1 MLSPDRGTRN
11 LLPLLIEKQDEI
23 VQAADDGGQVRQISD
38 SGLSTSPS
46 SNPII
51 DPAVPHVGPIHQDTG
66 PSPQGSAVPAAQNPA
81 AHASSS
87 SIDLNRADATGGD
100 HSAMKVDDIGSGT
113 FSAHASPSGTTYGTG
128 LIPNGVSPH
137 PADGGFTNEDR
148 EHPGHAL
155 EEKDADT
162 PMSNP
167 TATGILPA
175 TATSPGTPAPTPAPA
190 GIPIAIPDSDDIH
203 IVQTAFVDQ
212 DAEVLLNGWMGESK
226 IRVFMDN
233 DADMVQDANV
243 ELDIDGNN
251 RMFLRLDQSMTIDQ
265 DTEIDL
271 DIYEVEGV
279 LYVDLY
285 LKNEVDIAQ
294 DSELDLMMDGWNGKS
309 QFFVNNDLDVRQ
321 HVEIDVDIKDELEE
335 KFAIKVAIGVKQAID
350 ADQDADIDV
359 SYADGGFGVD
369 VDAIQTATI
378 DQDTTLR
385 IDFSVV

>member
-1 MLSPDRGTRN
+1 MLPPDRGTRN

-23 VQAADDGGQVRQISD
+23 VQAAEDGGEVRQISD
-38 SGLSTSPS
+38 TWLSTSPS
-46 SNPII
+46 ANPSIE
-51 DPAVPHVGPIHQDTG
+51 PAVPHVGRIHQDTG
-66 PSPQGSAVPAAQNPA
+66 SSPQGSAAPAAQNPA

-87 SIDLNRADATGGD
+87 SVDLNRSDAIGGD
-100 HSAMKVDDIGSGT
+100 HSAMKVDDSGSGT
-113 FSAHASPSGTTYGTG
+113 FSSHASPSGVPYGTG
-128 LIPNGVSPH
+128 PIPNGVSPQ
-137 PADGGFTNEDR
+137 PTVGGLTDEDR
-148 EHPGHAL
+148 EHPGHAM
-155 EEKDADT
+155 EERGADT

-167 TATGILPA
+167 AA
-175 TATSPGTPAPTPAPA
+175 A
-190 GIPIAIPDSDDIH
+190 GIPPETVTPFETPAAAGISIAVPDSDDIH

-233 DADMVQDANV
+233 DADMAQDANV

-279 LYVDLY
+279 LYVDLH
-285 LKNEVDIAQ
+285 LRNEVDIAQ
-294 DSELDLMMDGWNGKS
+294 DTELDLMMDGWNGKS
-309 QFFVNNDLDVRQ
+309 QFLVNNDLEVRQ
-321 HVEIDVDIKDELEE
+321 HVDVDVDIEDELEE
-335 KFAIKVAIGVKQAID
+335 KFAIKVAIGMKQAID
-350 ADQDADIDV
+350 ADQDADINV

-369 VDAIQTATI
+369 VDAVQTATI

>member
-1 MLSPDRGTRN
+1 MLPPDRGTRN

-23 VQAADDGGQVRQISD
+23 VQEAEDGGEVRQISD
-38 SGLSTSPS
+38 SWLSTAPS
-46 SNPII
+46 AKPSIE
-51 DPAVPHVGPIHQDTG
+51 PAVPHVGPIHQDTG
-66 PSPQGSAVPAAQNPA
+66 SSPQGSAAPAAQNPA

-87 SIDLNRADATGGD
+87 SVDLNRPDAIDGNR
-100 HSAMKVDDIGSGT
+100 SAMKVGDSESGT
-113 FSAHASPSGTTYGTG
+113 SSAHASPTGGPYGTG
-128 LIPNGVSPH
+128 HIPNGVAPQ
-137 PADGGFTNEDR
+137 PTDGGLTNEDR

-155 EEKDADT
+155 EERGADT
-162 PMSNP
+162 PMSSP
-167 TATGILPA
+167 AATGIP
-175 TATSPGTPAPTPAPA
+175 PGTVTPFETPAAA
-190 GIPIAIPDSDDIH
+190 GISIAVPDSDDIH

-233 DADMVQDANV
+233 DADMAQDANV

-279 LYVDLY
+279 LYVDLH
-285 LKNEVDIAQ
+285 LRNEVDIAQ
-294 DSELDLMMDGWNGKS
+294 DTELDLMMDGWTGQS
-309 QFFVNNDLDVRQ
+309 QFLVNNDLEVRHHVDV
-321 HVEIDVDIKDELEE
+321 DVDIEDELEE
-335 KFAIKVAIGVKQAID
+335 KFAIKVAIGMKQAID
-350 ADQDADIDV
+350 ADQDADINV

-369 VDAIQTATI
+369 VDAVQTATI

>member
-23 VQAADDGGQVRQISD
+23 AHAADDGGQVRQISD

-46 SNPII
+46 SNPTI
-51 DPAVPHVGPIHQDTG
+51 DPALPHVGPIHQDTG
-66 PSPQGSAVPAAQNPA
+66 PSPQGSAAPAAQNPA

-87 SIDLNRADATGGD
+87 SVDLNRADAIGGD
-100 HSAMKVDDIGSGT
+100 HSAMKVDDSGSGT
-113 FSAHASPSGTTYGTG
+113 FSAHASPSGAAYGTG
-128 LIPNGVSPH
+128 LIPNAVSPH
-137 PADGGFTNEDR
+137 PTDGGFTNEDR
-148 EHPGHAL
+148 EHSGHAL
-155 EEKDADT
+155 EDRDADS

-167 TATGILPA
+167 TATGIPPE
-175 TATSPGTPAPTPAPA
+175 TATPPGIPASA
-190 GIPIAIPDSDDIH
+190 GIPIAVPDSDDIH

-294 DSELDLMMDGWNGKS
+294 DTELDLMMDGWNGKN

-321 HVEIDVDIKDELEE
+321 HVDIDVDIEDELEE

-359 SYADGGFGVD
+359 SYADSGFGVD

>member
-1 MLSPDRGTRN
+1 MLPPDRGTRN
-11 LLPLLIEKQDEI
+11 LLPILIEKQDEI
-23 VQAADDGGQVRQISD
+23 VQAADDSGQVRPIPD
-38 SGLSTSPS
+38 PGLSPS
-46 SNPII
+46 HSFNPTI
-51 DPAVPHVGPIHQDTG
+51 DPGLARVGPIQQDTG
-66 PSPQGSAVPAAQNPA
+66 SSPPTNATPAAQDPA

-87 SIDLNRADATGGD
+87 SVDGNRADAMGGGG
-100 HSAMKVDDIGSGT
+100 HTSIEIDDGGSGSGP
-113 FSAHASPSGTTYGTG
+113 FSAHASPSGTPHAKV
-128 LIPNGVSPH
+128 LVPNSSSPYPTDDGVT
-137 PADGGFTNEDR
+137 DEDR
-148 EHPGHAL
+148 DDPGRVP
-155 EEKDADT
+155 EDRDADT
-162 PMSNP
+162 AISDPAP
-167 TATGILPA
+167 ATGTPPE
-175 TATSPGTPAPTPAPA
+175 TVPPSGTPAPG
-190 GIPIAIPDSDDIH
+190 GIPIAVPDGDDIH

-212 DAEVLLNGWMGESK
+212 DADVLLNGWMGESK

-321 HVEIDVDIKDELEE
+321 HVDIDVDIEDELEE

-385 IDFSVV
+385 IDFAVI

>member
-1 MLSPDRGTRN
+1 MLPPDRGTRN

-23 VQAADDGGQVRQISD
+23 VQAAEDGGEVRQISD
-38 SGLSTSPS
+38 TWLSTSPS
-46 SNPII
+46 ANPSIE
-51 DPAVPHVGPIHQDTG
+51 PAVPHVGRIHQDTG
-66 PSPQGSAVPAAQNPA
+66 SSPQGSAAPAAQNPA

-87 SIDLNRADATGGD
+87 SVDLNRSDAIGGD
-100 HSAMKVDDIGSGT
+100 HSAMKVDDSGSGT
-113 FSAHASPSGTTYGTG
+113 FSSHASPSGVPYGTG
-128 LIPNGVSPH
+128 PIPNGVSPQ
-137 PADGGFTNEDR
+137 PTVGGLTDEDR

-155 EEKDADT
+155 EERGADT

-167 TATGILPA
+167 AA
-175 TATSPGTPAPTPAPA
+175 A
-190 GIPIAIPDSDDIH
+190 GIPPETVTPFETPAAAGISIAVPDSDDIH

-233 DADMVQDANV
+233 DADMAQDANI

-279 LYVDLY
+279 LYVDLH
-285 LKNEVDIAQ
+285 LRNEVDIAQ
-294 DSELDLMMDGWNGKS
+294 DTELDLMMDGWNGKS
-309 QFFVNNDLDVRQ
+309 QFLVNNDLEVRQ
-321 HVEIDVDIKDELEE
+321 HVDVDVDIEDELEE
-335 KFAIKVAIGVKQAID
+335 KFAIKVAIGMKQAID
-350 ADQDADIDV
+350 ADQDADINV

-369 VDAIQTATI
+369 VDAVQTATI

>member
-1 MLSPDRGTRN
+1 MLPPDRGTRN

-23 VQAADDGGQVRQISD
+23 VQAAEDGGEVRQISD
-38 SGLSTSPS
+38 TWLSTSPS
-46 SNPII
+46 ANPSIE
-51 DPAVPHVGPIHQDTG
+51 PAVPHVGRIHQDTG
-66 PSPQGSAVPAAQNPA
+66 SSPQGSAAPAAQNPA

-87 SIDLNRADATGGD
+87 SVDLNRSDAIGGD
-100 HSAMKVDDIGSGT
+100 HSAMKVDDSGSGT
-113 FSAHASPSGTTYGTG
+113 FSSHASPSGVPYGTG
-128 LIPNGVSPH
+128 PIPNGVSPQ
-137 PADGGFTNEDR
+137 PTVGGLTDEDR

-155 EEKDADT
+155 EERGADT

-167 TATGILPA
+167 AA
-175 TATSPGTPAPTPAPA
+175 A
-190 GIPIAIPDSDDIH
+190 GIPPETVTPFETPAAAGISIAVPDSDDIH

-233 DADMVQDANV
+233 DADMAQDANV

-279 LYVDLY
+279 LYVDLH
-285 LKNEVDIAQ
+285 LRNEVDIAQ
-294 DSELDLMMDGWNGKS
+294 DTELDLMMDGWNGKS
-309 QFFVNNDLDVRQ
+309 QFLVNNDLEVRQ
-321 HVEIDVDIKDELEE
+321 HVDVDVDIEDELEE
-335 KFAIKVAIGVKQAID
+335 KFAIKVAIGMKQAID
-350 ADQDADIDV
+350 ADQDADINV

-369 VDAIQTATI
+369 VDAVQPATI

>member
-1 MLSPDRGTRN
+1 MLPPDRGTRN

-23 VQAADDGGQVRQISD
+23 VQAAVDGGEVRQISD
-38 SGLSTSPS
+38 TWLSTSPS
-46 SNPII
+46 ANPSIE
-51 DPAVPHVGPIHQDTG
+51 PAVPHVGPIHQDTG
-66 PSPQGSAVPAAQNPA
+66 SSPQGSAAPAAQNPA

-87 SIDLNRADATGGD
+87 SVDLNRSDAIGGD
-100 HSAMKVDDIGSGT
+100 HSAMKVGDSGSGT
-113 FSAHASPSGTTYGTG
+113 SSAHASATGEAHGTG
-128 LIPNGVSPH
+128 HIPNGVSPQ
-137 PADGGFTNEDR
+137 PTDGGLTNEDR
-148 EHPGHAL
+148 EHPGDAL
-155 EEKDADT
+155 EERGADT
-162 PMSNP
+162 PMSSP
-167 TATGILPA
+167 AATGIPPE
-175 TATSPGTPAPTPAPA
+175 TVTPFETPAAA
-190 GIPIAIPDSDDIH
+190 GISIAVPDSDDIH

-233 DADMVQDANV
+233 DADMAQDANI

-279 LYVDLY
+279 LYVDLH
-285 LKNEVDIAQ
+285 LRNEVDIAQ
-294 DSELDLMMDGWNGKS
+294 DTELDLMMDGWNGKS
-309 QFFVNNDLDVRQ
+309 QFLVNNDLEVRQ
-321 HVEIDVDIKDELEE
+321 HVDVDVDIEDELEE
-335 KFAIKVAIGVKQAID
+335 KFAIKVAIGMKQAID
-350 ADQDADIDV
+350 ADQDADINV

-369 VDAIQTATI
+369 VDAVQTATI

>member
-1 MLSPDRGTRN
+1 MLPPDRGTRN

-23 VQAADDGGQVRQISD
+23 VQAAEDGGEVRQISD
-38 SGLSTSPS
+38 TWLSTSPS
-46 SNPII
+46 ANPSIE
-51 DPAVPHVGPIHQDTG
+51 PAVPHVGRIHQDTG
-66 PSPQGSAVPAAQNPA
+66 SSPQGSAAPAAQNPA

-87 SIDLNRADATGGD
+87 SVDLNRSDAIGGD
-100 HSAMKVDDIGSGT
+100 HSAMKVDDSGSGT
-113 FSAHASPSGTTYGTG
+113 FSSHASPSGVPYGTG
-128 LIPNGVSPH
+128 PIPNGVSPQ
-137 PADGGFTNEDR
+137 PTVGGLTDEDR

-155 EEKDADT
+155 EERGADT

-167 TATGILPA
+167 AA
-175 TATSPGTPAPTPAPA
+175 A
-190 GIPIAIPDSDDIH
+190 GIPPETVTPFETPAAAGISIAVPDSDDIH

-233 DADMVQDANV
+233 DADMAQDANV

-279 LYVDLY
+279 LYVDLH
-285 LKNEVDIAQ
+285 LRNEVDIAQ
-294 DSELDLMMDGWNGKS
+294 DTELDLMMDGWNGKS
-309 QFFVNNDLDVRQ
+309 QFLVNNDLEVRQ
-321 HVEIDVDIKDELEE
+321 HVDVDVDIEDELEE
-335 KFAIKVAIGVKQAID
+335 KFAIKVAIGMKQAID
-350 ADQDADIDV
+350 ADQDADINV

-369 VDAIQTATI
+369 VDAVQTATI

>member
-11 LLPLLIEKQDEI
+11 LLPFLIEKQDEI
-23 VQAADDGGQVRQISD
+23 VQAADDGGQVRWISD
-38 SGLSTSPS
+38 PRLSTSPS
-46 SNPII
+46 SNPTI
-51 DPAVPHVGPIHQDTG
+51 DPAGPHVGPIHQDTG
-66 PSPQGSAVPAAQNPA
+66 SSPQESAAPAAQYPA
-81 AHASSS
+81 AYASSS
-87 SIDLNRADATGGD
+87 SVDLNRADAIGGD
-100 HSAMKVDDIGSGT
+100 HSAMKVDDSGSGT
-113 FSAHASPSGTTYGTG
+113 FSAHASPSGAAYGTG

-137 PADGGFTNEDR
+137 PTDGGFTNEDR

-155 EEKDADT
+155 EERGADT

-167 TATGILPA
+167 AATGAPLETATPTG
-175 TATSPGTPAPTPAPA
+175 TPAPA

-294 DSELDLMMDGWNGKS
+294 DTELDLMMDGWNGKS

-321 HVEIDVDIKDELEE
+321 HVDIDVDIEDELEE

>member
-38 SGLSTSPS
+38 SGLSTSAS

-66 PSPQGSAVPAAQNPA
+66 PSPQGSAAPAAQNPA

-87 SIDLNRADATGGD
+87 SVDLNRADAIGGD
-100 HSAMKVDDIGSGT
+100 HSAMKVDDSGSGT
-113 FSAHASPSGTTYGTG
+113 FSAHASPSGAAYGTG
-128 LIPNGVSPH
+128 LIPNAVSPH
-137 PADGGFTNEDR
+137 PTDGGFTNEDR
-148 EHPGHAL
+148 EHPGHAV
-155 EEKDADT
+155 EERDADS

-167 TATGILPA
+167 AATGIPPE
-175 TATSPGTPAPTPAPA
+175 TATPPGIPASA
-190 GIPIAIPDSDDIH
+190 GIPIAVPDSDDIH

-294 DSELDLMMDGWNGKS
+294 DTELDLMMDGWNGKS

-321 HVEIDVDIKDELEE
+321 HVDIDVDIEDELEE

-359 SYADGGFGVD
+359 SYADSGFGVD